1 MKLLVLPAITLAA
14 ATASYAGD
22 SVVPV
27 QVGSIPGMDACT
39 SNGVVAG
46 LRTSLL
52 TLRSGPAVTYRQT
65 DYLANGQELF
75 LCSVSPDGK
84 WHGVVYSSGRNG
96 VDCGVSSPV
105 NSAGPYHGPC
115 KSGWVN
121 ARWIKVTAG

>member
-1 MKLLVLPAITLAA
+1 MKLSVLPAITLAA

-22 SVVPV
+22 SVPV
-27 QVGSIPGMDACT
+27 QVGSIPEMDACT
-39 SNGVVAG
+39 STGLVTG

-52 TLRSGPAVTYRQT
+52 ALRSGPGVTYRQI
-65 DYLANGQELF
+65 DHLANGQELF

-84 WHGVVYSSGRNG
+84 WHGVVYSSGRT

-105 NSAGPYHGPC
+105 NSVGPYHGPC
-115 KSGWVN
+115 RSGWVS